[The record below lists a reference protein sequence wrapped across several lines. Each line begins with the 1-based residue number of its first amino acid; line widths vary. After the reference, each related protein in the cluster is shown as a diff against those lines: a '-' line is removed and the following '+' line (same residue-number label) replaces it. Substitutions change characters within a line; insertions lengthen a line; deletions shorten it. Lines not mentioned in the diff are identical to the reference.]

1 MITMKKTITLCI
13 VTLLTV
19 GNYAHGASIIYG
31 GAGFTENAANDGFCF
46 LVTNPSNKVAVICL

>member
-1 MITMKKTITLCI
+1 MKKTITLCI